1 MREIDGLRQAYVG
14 EGPADSEDSVPGAEG
29 QPHDRLAEA
38 IELPD
43 KCLRNQRVLTLVSEG
58 RMQPLTHATE
68 ATGCHSQVPPDLL
81 QRSLQRRHH

>member
-43 KCLRNQRVLTLVSEG
+43 KCLRTSVY
-58 RMQPLTHATE
+58 
-68 ATGCHSQVPPDLL
+68 
-81 QRSLQRRHH
+81 

>member
-58 RMQPLTHATE
+58 R
-68 ATGCHSQVPPDLL
+68 V
-81 QRSLQRRHH
+81 